1 MDGPAFAKFG
11 KEWAKYMKRGISFFL
26 ACIMM
31 AGMVLTA
38 FSGCSSQD
46 KYMNSGEWLCL
57 INEKFGFSY
66 MDEKAYETSVDSD
79 SEYYNAVQIAYG
91 YGVLPDEL
99 TDIKVGSS
107 LTNELCALTLAGA
120 IYEPDSREVTIS
132 DISKTEYPDAVIT
145 VVNQEI
151 MPLGSGDKF
160 SPNKK
165 VLYEDAVEYLD
176 KAFYSWKN
184 HHYDSYMN
192 YTLNENV
199 VDLAGLSTYYSYEE
213 THEAPE
219 DSDDASA
226 AFETSTEYALDQSYV
241 EDQRKWLSD
250 NHFEYNADTGIV
262 KLDNVSEKGIVKGSV
277 LTIPDSLEYPT
288 GLFLKVDEVTEA
300 EDGSFVLSVKTADVN
315 EIYNEDFEMQ
325 TSMPIN
331 FADAV
336 MYGPDGEII
345 SEGKYADSD
354 MNVSPI
360 AYIPLEQTTL
370 SLGVSKVIKLD
381 DKWKATISGK
391 DGKIGVTLAYGSNV
405 EISKEFSNVTADIKI
420 EKGLLGPKIKGN
432 HKFGLNFDSTDKLA
446 VKLNNVTSGKEG
458 TQIWDAQNALKYIA
472 LMAEM
477 KQPVSNGLKENITR
491 QKLVD
496 IPIPICGGV
505 AITIGVYIKAS
516 VNGTIDVSIG
526 YSDGGMALE
535 VRKLKP
541 VFTCTNG
548 RIVSK
553 SVSGSITVEAGPALQ
568 LNFCLGPFSV
578 ADAEA
583 WFGLGAK
590 CESKLTSVYEDHT
603 MVESQ
608 KPILLSNDVAP
619 AAYNI
624 MKTLAIDSVV
634 HDAAAVVGDVAN
646 NNEDVNEMLFCLDV
660 RTYWFIS
667 ANALTQNCLIGKVVG
682 PFTFKLGGDGDT
694 TICSM
699 HFEASTSQ
707 TFHET
712 ECTLAERINV
722 GVQHGDALQLSEQTE
737 LILKEGDEKIIN
749 ITMLPETKRKYYI
762 LSDLKLKSDDDEV
775 ALASWVNIPD
785 QGGLNNKAVSAIKN
799 FLASFKPQTAEE
811 APGIKITAVKEG
823 RTTVTLSTRD
833 GAYKIPLN
841 VTVIPKNTDTQEYM
855 AVSIDTFFIGATVGE
870 TVKLNAVSIPE
881 GKTADDVF
889 WETDDT
895 SIVNVNS
902 LTGEIIGLA
911 EGSCNVMAYIPGYE
925 KNAVKCRVTVSP
937 DYSVTGTSYGE
948 AAPNGQLVII

>member
-288 GLFLKVDEVTEA
+288 GLFLKVDEVTENNGIYEIKTVPA
-300 EDGSFVLSVKTADVN
+300 DVYDVFGDEINMSFSKDVDLSKCVIYDGDGNIISSGKYGSGEMLASPMKSSESPISATIASTEFKLPAGLKGTASVKDGNINIDISTKTFDVQDDN
-315 EIYNEDFEMQ
+315 EAIG
-325 TSMPIN
+325 
-331 FADAV
+331 
-336 MYGPDGEII
+336 GPLSGNI
-345 SEGKYADSD
+345 S
-354 MNVSPI
+354 VS
-360 AYIPLEQTTL
+360 
-370 SLGVSKVIKLD
+370 IKNLRV
-381 DKWKATISGK
+381 
-391 DGKIGVTLAYGSNV
+391 DGKIEKFIKPITKKESKLVNPDGYHKLSLDWDTDIKGSIKISQKKDSLKWGSVLSGQIKNFGKINAPLTGKPVITIPVPILPGVTVNIDGYIRVSLEGEVSFA
-405 EISKEFSNVTADIKI
+405 FAFADGNASFECRKM
-420 EKGLLGPKIKGN
+420 KPTFNATLG
-432 HKFGLNFDSTDKLA
+432 
-446 VKLNNVTSGKEG
+446 
-458 TQIWDAQNALKYIA
+458 
-472 LMAEM
+472 
-477 KQPVSNGLKENITR
+477 R
-491 QKLVD
+491 Q
-496 IPIPICGGV
+496 
-505 AITIGVYIKAS
+505 T
-516 VNGTIDVSIG
+516 
-526 YSDGGMALE
+526 
-535 VRKLKP
+535 
-541 VFTCTNG
+541 
-548 RIVSK
+548 SK
-553 SVSGSITVEAGPALQ
+553 SVSGSVKAEIAPQ
-568 LNFCLGPFSV
+568 LNANLALVNQNIIDLQAELGIG
-578 ADAEA
+578 AKAEA
-583 WFGLGAK
+583 K
-590 CESKLTSVYEDHT
+590 MTEIYEDHT
-603 MVESQ
+603 AMSDSKQ
-608 KPILLSNDVAP
+608 LDVSE
-619 AAYNI
+619 AACFLPSGGED
-624 MKTLAIDSVV
+624 TVIDS
-634 HDAAAVVGDVAN
+634 DT
-646 NNEDVNEMLFCLDV
+646 ENEMLMCLDLNV
-660 RTYWFIS
+660 YKILKVS
-667 ANALTQNCLIGKVVG
+667 AATEKSWLGKALNLIGVSLELNIWGENNGSFYNAHYEFATNTAFSIV
-682 PFTFKLGGDGDT
+682 P
-694 TICSM
+694 
-699 HFEASTSQ
+699 
-707 TFHET
+707 
-712 ECTLAERINV
+712 ECTLSERKDESV
-722 GVQHGDALQLSEQTE
+722 EHGDAL
-737 LILKEGDEKIIN
+737 LITPDTDLMLNEGDTTDIDIS
-749 ITMLPETKRKYYI
+749 MLPQTKRKYYTKD
-762 LSDLKLKSDDDEV
+762 DLVIKSDDPLI
-775 ALASWVNIPD
+775 A
-785 QGGLNNKAVSAIKN
+785 SAILTQPKTN
-799 FLASFKPQTAEE
+799 LFKWKIFQKAKTEE
-811 APGIKITAVKEG
+811 HDIKITAVKEG